1 MRWLITVLMLALL
14 PVQFSW
20 AVVAGYCMHERASA
34 QAQHLGHH
42 EHKHE
47 ASSSP
52 AKGDQGRLT
61 ADTFDIDCCL
71 CHGLGIGATHFS
83 VTKKVATDRA
93 SVVVQSA
100 SPLSGVTPSPPERP
114 QWHSLS

>member
-1 MRWLITVLMLALL
+1 
-14 PVQFSW
+14 
-20 AVVAGYCMHERASA
+20 
-34 QAQHLGHH
+34 
-42 EHKHE
+42 
-47 ASSSP
+47 
-52 AKGDQGRLT
+52 
-61 ADTFDIDCCL
+61 
-71 CHGLGIGATHFS
+71 